1 MTGVELSALICL
13 RCDFCESF
21 GCFHNDGLPCFKCLH
36 DLAWEMY
43 VLGLDMLETGLNPL
57 I

>member
-1 MTGVELSALICL
+1 MTGAELSVIICL

-21 GCFHNDGLPCFKCLH
+21 GCSHEDGLPCFKCPH
-36 DLAWEMY
+36 DLAYEMY
-43 VLGLDMLETGLNPL
+43 ILGLDMLETGDYPL

>member
-21 GCFHNDGLPCFKCLH
+21 GCQHDGLPCFKCSH

-43 VLGLDMLETGLNPL
+43 ILGLDLLETGNNPL

>member
-1 MTGVELSALICL
+1 MTGVELSSIICL

-21 GCFHNDGLPCFKCLH
+21 GCSHD
-36 DLAWEMY
+36 DLAPCLYCSHELAYDMY
-43 VLGLDMLETGLNPL
+43 ILGLSMLETGDNPL

>member
-1 MTGVELSALICL
+1 MTGVELSAFVCL

-21 GCFHNDGLPCFKCLH
+21 GCSHDGEPCFYCLH
-36 DLAWEMY
+36 ETAFEMY
-43 VLGLDMLETGLNPL
+43 ILCLDMLEMGDNPL

>member
-1 MTGVELSALICL
+1 MTGVELSSLICL
-13 RCDFCESF
+13 SYDFCESF
-21 GCFHNDGLPCFKCLH
+21 GCSRNDGLPCFKCLH

-43 VLGLDMLETGLNPL
+43 ILGLDMLETGDNPL